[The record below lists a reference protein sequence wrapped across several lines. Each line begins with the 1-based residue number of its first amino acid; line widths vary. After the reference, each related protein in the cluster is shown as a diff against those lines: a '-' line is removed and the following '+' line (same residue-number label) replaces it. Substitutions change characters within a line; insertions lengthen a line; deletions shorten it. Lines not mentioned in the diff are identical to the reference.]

1 MRYQTNSPMTFSMPV
16 STITI
21 PNMGDGGKLAV
32 ILRMLNSIIRSGEN
46 SYGQVGHLRKFLTLD
61 ER

>member
-1 MRYQTNSPMTFSMPV
+1 
-16 STITI
+16 
-21 PNMGDGGKLAV
+21 MGDGGKLAV